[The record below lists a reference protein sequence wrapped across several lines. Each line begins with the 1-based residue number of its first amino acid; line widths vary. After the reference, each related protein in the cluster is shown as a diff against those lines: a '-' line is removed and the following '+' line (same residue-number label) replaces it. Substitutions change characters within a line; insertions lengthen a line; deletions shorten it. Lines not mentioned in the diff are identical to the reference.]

1 MSFSKPLRAT
11 SKRRQKHVKQHIE
24 YAIPPFEVTEAF
36 QETMVRKCYLGED
49 TRRSLLEEVSAEVNK
64 RKIAEDL
71 FMNSLELFR
80 LGEKVITN

>member
-1 MSFSKPLRAT
+1 
-11 SKRRQKHVKQHIE
+11 
-24 YAIPPFEVTEAF
+24 
-36 QETMVRKCYLGED
+36 MVRKCYLGED
-49 TRRSLLEEVSAEVNK
+49 TRRSLLEEVSAEANK